1 MDSTT
6 SGQRKLTPRGAMPT
20 GLVRQKLLA
29 VPHADGKVVSASYQ
43 CDSGFGDDEELRSRS
58 IERNNEV
65 TSLRSVEERTENLSI
80 EDPATDNRHPSLE
93 SQDSS
98 LLKNEELYRN
108 YAHTNDVRYLLAQD
122 HVRKQLY
129 LQDDDGDT

>member
-20 GLVRQKLLA
+20 GLVRQKMLA
-29 VPHADGKVVSASYQ
+29 VPHADGKVVSASSQ

-58 IERNNEV
+58 IERNNEF

-80 EDPATDNRHPSLE
+80 EDPDTDNRYITSGDIRFRPTVPSPA
-93 SQDSS
+93 
-98 LLKNEELYRN
+98 Y
-108 YAHTNDVRYLLAQD
+108 
-122 HVRKQLY
+122 
-129 LQDDDGDT
+129 